1 MVSVTLD
8 LTVYTLTIYPI
19 LLYIIYRIIFK
30 KLIYETWINPT
41 IDVSSNN
48 LCKRLV
54 IITGCDTG
62 FGYQTAITLYKMGF
76 SVLATCLTE
85 NGKKDLLKAT
95 ENICC
100 DLHNSFHCI
109 IVDITNDD
117 DIIGL
122 KGYIINNCL
131 EKPLSLKLWAIINNA
146 GIMKTAE
153 FDLLTINDFRDVMN
167 VNFIG
172 SIRIIKSLI
181 HLLRNTKHSRL
192 INIVSAGIYNPMYA
206 YSSYL
211 CSKSALETLSII
223 LRSELKSFNCY
234 VSSILPG
241 ANNTNILNTKV
252 NMEFYQNRVNS
263 LDKEL
268 LNDYGSTYF
277 QQSAK
282 KCIMGTK
289 LVTPNNIDKVVNNV
303 IDAVIRERPYKRY
316 IIGYD
321 ANFQYLLSYFP
332 QFIQEFIISEPLRPW
347 IQPQSMKRFAIKSDT
362 HF

>member
-1 MVSVTLD
+1 MVTMTLN
-8 LTVYTLTIYPI
+8 LTLWTLTIYPI
-19 LLYIIYRIIFK
+19 IFYIACIIFK
-30 KLIYETWINPT
+30 KCIYEILINPT
-41 IDVSSNN
+41 IDVSANN

-62 FGYQTAITLYKMGF
+62 FGHQTAIKLYKMGF

-85 NGKKDLLKAT
+85 NGKRDLLKET
-95 ENICC
+95 DTLCRDE
-100 DLHNSFHCI
+100 HNSFHCI

-117 DIIGL
+117 DIVGL
-122 KGYIINNCL
+122 KGYLMEECL
-131 EKPLSLKLWAIINNA
+131 SKPLSLKLWSIINNA

-153 FDLLTINDFRDVMN
+153 FDLLTVDDFKNVME

-181 HLLRNTKHSRL
+181 HLLRNTPKSRL

-223 LRSELKSFNCY
+223 LRAELQSFNCY

-241 ANNTNILNTKV
+241 ANNTNILNTKI

-263 LDKEL
+263 LEKEL

-277 QQSAK
+277 EKSAK
-282 KCIMGTK
+282 KCILGTK
-289 LVTPNNIDKVVNNV
+289 LVTPNTLDKVVNNI

-316 IIGYD
+316 VVGYD
-321 ANFQYLLSYFP
+321 ANFQYYLSYFH
-332 QFIQEFIISEPLRPW
+332 QTIQEFIISAPLRPW
-347 IQPQSMKRFAIKSDT
+347 ITPQSMKKFAIKSHS